1 MGIRIVPGCL
11 ALALIGLA
19 LLPAAAADDA
29 LDDLLA
35 ALQIAPFGDQ
45 RPSPFALESLD
56 GRKVALADIRGRAA
70 LLYFWEST

>member
-1 MGIRIVPGCL
+1 MQIVLRCL
-11 ALALIGLA
+11 AIALIGLA

-29 LDDLLA
+29 LDDLLS

-45 RPSPFALESLD
+45 RPSPFALDSLD
-56 GRKVALADIRGRAA
+56 GRKVALADVRGRAV

>member
-1 MGIRIVPGCL
+1 MRIVLGCL

-35 ALQIAPFGDQ
+35 ALQVAPFGDQ
-45 RPSPFALESLD
+45 RPSPFDLESLD

>member
-1 MGIRIVPGCL
+1 MQIVLRCL
-11 ALALIGLA
+11 AIALIGLA

-29 LDDLLA
+29 LDDLLS

-45 RPSPFALESLD
+45 RPSPFALDSLD
-56 GRKVALADIRGRAA
+56 GRKVTLADVRGRAA